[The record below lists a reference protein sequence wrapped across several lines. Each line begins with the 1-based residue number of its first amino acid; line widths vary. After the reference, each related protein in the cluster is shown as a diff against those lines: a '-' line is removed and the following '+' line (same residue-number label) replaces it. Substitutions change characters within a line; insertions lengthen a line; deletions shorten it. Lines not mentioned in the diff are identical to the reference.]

1 MNSIKHFVFRVLTYC
16 IGLLVLA
23 FGVVFAIN
31 SDLGVSPVNS
41 LPYVISLVLGAPL
54 SICVTAVFVFYIL
67 LQVIILRKDFKWYNI
82 FQIAFSTIF
91 GVFVDFAK
99 WAVGDFTI
107 PTYFGKLALLAIS
120 IVFIA
125 VGISLYL
132 GAKLIPMP
140 MEGLT
145 LALTDK
151 SKRIKFQYMK
161 TIVDSVIVLTSV
173 AISLLCL
180 GTLKGVRE
188 GTILTAVLIGKVI
201 DFVQKRLNPL
211 IDKICFP
218 PTEVVGQ

>member
-1 MNSIKHFVFRVLTYC
+1 MKSIKFFVFRVLTYC

-23 FGVVFAIN
+23 FGVAFAIN

-41 LPYVISLVLGAPL
+41 LPYVISLVLNVPL
-54 SICVTAVFVFYIL
+54 SICVTAVFSFYIL
-67 LQVIILRKDFKWYNI
+67 LQIFVLRKDFKWYNI
-82 FQIAFSTIF
+82 FQIVFSTIF

-99 WAVGDFTI
+99 WVVGDFTI
-107 PTYFGKLALLAIS
+107 PTYFGKLAMLAVS

-125 VGISLYL
+125 LGISLYL

-140 MEGLT
+140 IEGLT
-145 LALTDK
+145 MALADK
-151 SKRIKFQYMK
+151 SKKIKFQYMK
-161 TIVDSVIVLTSV
+161 TIVDSIIVATSI

-188 GTILTAVLIGKVI
+188 GTILTAVLLGKVMG
-201 DFVQKRLNPL
+201 FVQKKLSPL

-218 PTEVVGQ
+218 QSEAAGR